1 MKISGK
7 ELGLDSLGIT
17 ELNEVHRNLSIDE
30 LIEETVINNEGI
42 IGANGAS
49 IVDTGKYTGR
59 SPKDKYIVGE
69 PSSSDNIWWGPV
81 NQKLDENI
89 FDELY
94 SKVLIIIIQ
103 IVQKHIYLMVLPV
116 LIQLIV

>member
-42 IGANGAS
+42 I
-49 IVDTGKYTGR
+49 VDTFASFTN
-59 SPKDKYIVGE
+59 PM
-69 PSSSDNIWWGPV
+69 
-81 NQKLDENI
+81 
-89 FDELY
+89 
-94 SKVLIIIIQ
+94 SKKVVLKIEKI
-103 IVQKHIYLMVLPV
+103 LN
-116 LIQLIV
+116 